1 MNKAPAFTIRVA
13 QIDELQTLE
22 NLIPDSVRALSKE
35 FYSEAQIE
43 GGIQEIFGVDTQLI
57 HDGTYYV
64 VEVDGHVAACGGWSK
79 RKTTYGADKMKQ
91 AADNLL
97 DPQKD
102 PARVRAF
109 FVDPK
114 WARRGIGKGL
124 LERCIKDAKAAGFTA
139 IFLVATLPGEQLYK
153 RYGFEVIRR
162 HDHQLSSGLDF
173 PIVDMQKKLNSWFFF
188 VDYKKPLMRL
198 PLDVAY

>member
-1 MNKAPAFTIRVA
+1 MSESPAFTIRVA
-13 QIDELQTLE
+13 RIDELQTLE
-22 NLIPDSVRALSKE
+22 NLIPDSVRTLSQE

-43 GGIQEIFGVDTQLI
+43 GGIREIFGVDTQLI

-64 VEVDGHVAACGGWSK
+64 VEVDGHIAACGGWSK

-91 AADNLL
+91 EEDNLL

-109 FVDPK
+109 FVHPD

-124 LERCIKDAKAAGFTA
+124 LERCVKDAKTAGFTSA
-139 IFLVATLPGEQLYK
+139 FLVATLPGEQLYK

-162 HDHQLSSGLDF
+162 YNHNLSSGLNF
-173 PIVDMQKKLNSWFFF
+173 PIVDMKKKLSS
-188 VDYKKPLMRL
+188 
-198 PLDVAY
+198 